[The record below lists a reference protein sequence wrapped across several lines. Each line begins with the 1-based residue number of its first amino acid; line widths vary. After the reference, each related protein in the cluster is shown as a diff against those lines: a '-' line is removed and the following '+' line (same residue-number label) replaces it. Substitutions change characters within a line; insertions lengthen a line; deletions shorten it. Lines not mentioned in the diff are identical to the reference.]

1 MSTLEISSWDGK
13 PRKFYNWKMAAVCDG
28 CSFVGAASTEPLR
41 NLWLCCKPLVFQ
53 SWHCHSEPLT
63 PAGSCCLDGSRWKC
77 RLFREA
83 KCLQGKECNNGA
95 LLQCSSEELG
105 TSGLR
110 EQAQKKLVIPQEER
124 VEWRGFAELTLC
136 LHSLFLHSKGA
147 GTLHNVASATLVSF
161 PEMYSHSVL
170 LSATTSSNDPGKSV
184 RVGFTWF
191 DLGIMKVYLRLS

>member
-1 MSTLEISSWDGK
+1 
-13 PRKFYNWKMAAVCDG
+13 MAAVCDG

-53 SWHCHSEPLT
+53 SWHCHSETLT
-63 PAGSCCLDGSRWKC
+63 PVGSWRSDGSRWKC

-105 TSGLR
+105 ASGPR
-110 EQAQKKLVIPQEER
+110 GQAQKLVIPQEEI

-136 LHSLFLHSKGA
+136 LYSFFLHPKGA
-147 GTLHNVASATLVSF
+147 GTLHKCRVASATLVSL
-161 PEMYSHSVL
+161 PEVYSHSVL

-184 RVGFTWF
+184 RGRVHLVWF
-191 DLGIMKVYLRLS
+191 RYHESLFVTELVTYGSL